1 MFFTQNHRTPAFH
14 LSVRPKK
21 GEAKDITTL
30 VSNRLISLT
39 HTDNRG
45 FEADTL
51 DISLDDSD
59 GALSLPSRGAIL
71 TFAIGYQDTQL
82 ISKGEFIVDT
92 ITHEGAP
99 DVLHITA
106 QSADVVGLAKER
118 KERSF
123 HQKTLGEIVK
133 QIAQDLQLEP
143 VISEQFAN
151 EMIAHQDQT
160 NEGDLNFLTRLAE
173 EFDAIATVKS
183 KRLLFVARG
192 QGVTASGQEIPTFYL
207 TRKSGDSHSFSINDA
222 GNYKAVKAYW
232 HDKTTG
238 KRDFVIF
245 DANTTE
251 TKATQAT
258 RKKIT
263 KAKRDAKGKIIKGK
277 DGKSIKE
284 TTYKQGKGRKVTVF
298 KQSQPVTSDSEQ
310 ILSLSHEYASKQS
323 AMRAVK
329 AKFAKLKRGT
339 ASFNLKLAQGE
350 PDLIP
355 ETPVT
360 VQGFKTEI
368 DSTEWIVVRVTNE
381 LSKEGGFTTGVEMEL
396 KEKIHEN
403 VK

>member
-21 GEAKDITTL
+21 SEQKGEQKDITTL
-30 VSNRLISLT
+30 VSNRLISIT

-51 DISLDDSD
+51 DITLDDSD

-71 TFAIGYQDTQL
+71 TFGIGYQDTQL

-92 ITHEGAP
+92 VSHEGAP

-123 HQKTLGEIVK
+123 HKKTVGEIVK
-133 QIAQDLQLEP
+133 AIAADLQLEP
-143 VISEQFAN
+143 VVSEQFAN

-173 EFDAIATVKS
+173 EFDAIATIKS

-192 QGVTASGQEIPTFYL
+192 QGITASGQEIPIFSL
-207 TRKSGDSHSFSINDA
+207 TRKSGDSHRFTINDA

-232 HDKTTG
+232 HDKATG
-238 KRDFVIF
+238 KRDFVIY

-251 TKATQAT
+251 AKSTQAT
-258 RKKIT
+258 TRKTT
-263 KAKRDAKGKIIKGK
+263 KVKRDANGKIIKGA
-277 DGKSIKE
+277 DGKSIKQ
-284 TTYKQGKGRKVTVF
+284 TTYTPGKGREVTVF
-298 KQSQPVTSDSEQ
+298 KQSQPITSDSEQ

-339 ASFNLKLAQGE
+339 AAFSLKLAQGE
-350 PDLIP
+350 PNLMP
-355 ETPVT
+355 EMPVT
-360 VQGFKTEI
+360 VQGFKPEI

-396 KEKIHEN
+396 KG
-403 VK
+403 

>member
-1 MFFTQNHRTPAFH
+1 MLLEHNHRIPAFH

-21 GEAKDITTL
+21 GEAKDITAL

-45 FEADTL
+45 FEADML

-71 TFAIGYQDTQL
+71 TLALGYKNTPL
-82 ISKGEFIVDT
+82 TNKGEFVVDT
-92 ITHEGAP
+92 VSHEGPP
-99 DVLHITA
+99 DTLHITA

-123 HQKTLGEIVK
+123 HQRTLGEIVK

-192 QGVTASGQEIPTFYL
+192 QGVTASGQKISPFYL

-232 HDKTTG
+232 HDKATG

-258 RKKIT
+258 QKKST

-284 TTYKQGKGRKVTVF
+284 TTYKQGKGREVTVF

-368 DSTEWIVVRVTNE
+368 DSTEWLIVRVVNE
-381 LSKEGGFTTGVEMEL
+381 LSKDNGFTTGLEMEL
-396 KEKIHEN
+396 KG
-403 VK
+403 

>member
-1 MFFTQNHRTPAFH
+1 MLLEHNNRIPAFH

-21 GEAKDITTL
+21 GEAKDITAL

-39 HTDNRG
+39 HIDNRG

-71 TFAIGYQDTQL
+71 TLALGYKNTPL
-82 ISKGEFIVDT
+82 TNKGEFVVDT
-92 ITHEGAP
+92 VSHEGPP
-99 DVLHITA
+99 DTLHITA

-192 QGVTASGQEIPTFYL
+192 QGVTASGQEIQPFYL

-238 KRDFVIF
+238 KRDVVIF

-251 TKATQAT
+251 TKVTQAT
-258 RKKIT
+258 QKKST
-263 KAKRDAKGKIIKGK
+263 KAKRDANGKIIKGK

-368 DSTEWIVVRVTNE
+368 DSTEWLIVRVTNE
-381 LSKEGGFTTGVEMEL
+381 LSKNGGFTTGLEMEL
-396 KEKIHEN
+396 KG
-403 VK
+403 

>member
-1 MFFTQNHRTPAFH
+1 MLLEHNNRIPAFH

-21 GEAKDITTL
+21 GEAKDITAL

-39 HTDNRG
+39 HIDNRG

-71 TFAIGYQDTQL
+71 TLALGYKNTPL
-82 ISKGEFIVDT
+82 TNKGEFVVDT
-92 ITHEGAP
+92 VSHEGPP
-99 DVLHITA
+99 DTLHITA

-192 QGVTASGQEIPTFYL
+192 QGVTASGQKIPQFYL

-238 KRDFVIF
+238 KRDVVIF

-258 RKKIT
+258 QKKST
-263 KAKRDAKGKIIKGK
+263 KAKRDANGKIIKGK

-284 TTYKQGKGRKVTVF
+284 TTYKQGKGREVTVF

-329 AKFAKLKRGT
+329 ATFAKLKRGT

-368 DSTEWIVVRVTNE
+368 DSTEWLIVRVVNE
-381 LSKEGGFTTGVEMEL
+381 LSKDNGFTTGLEMEL
-396 KEKIHEN
+396 KG
-403 VK
+403 

>member
-1 MFFTQNHRTPAFH
+1 MFFSENHRTPAFH
-14 LSVRPKK
+14 LSVRPKQ
-21 GEAKDITTL
+21 GEQKDITTL
-30 VSNRLISLT
+30 VSNRLISIT

-51 DISLDDSD
+51 DVTLDDSD

-71 TFAIGYQDTQL
+71 TFAIGYQDTPL
-82 ISKGEFIVDT
+82 INKGEFIVDT
-92 ITHEGAP
+92 ISHEGAP

-123 HQKTLGEIVK
+123 HKKTVGEIVK
-133 QIAQDLQLEP
+133 TIAADLQLEP
-143 VISEQFAN
+143 VVSEQFAN
-151 EMIAHQDQT
+151 ELIAHQDQT

-192 QGVTASGQEIPTFYL
+192 QGVSASGQEIPTFYL
-207 TRKSGDSHSFSINDA
+207 TRKSGDSHRFTINDG

-232 HDKTTG
+232 HDKATG
-238 KRDFVIF
+238 KRDFVIY

-251 TKATQAT
+251 AKTTQAT
-258 RKKIT
+258 TRKTT
-263 KAKRDAKGKIIKGK
+263 KVKRDANGKIIKGK
-277 DGKSIKE
+277 DGKSIKQ
-284 TTYKQGKGRKVTVF
+284 TVYKQGKGRQVTVF
-298 KQSQPVTSDSEQ
+298 KQSEPITSDSEQ

-339 ASFNLKLAQGE
+339 AAFSLKLAQGE
-350 PDLIP
+350 PNLMP
-355 ETPVT
+355 EMPVT
-360 VQGFKTEI
+360 VQGFKPEI

-381 LSKEGGFTTGVEMEL
+381 LSKDGGFTTGVELEL
-396 KEKIHEN
+396 KG
-403 VK
+403 

>member
-21 GEAKDITTL
+21 SEQKGEQKDITTL
-30 VSNRLISLT
+30 VSNRLISMT

-51 DISLDDSD
+51 DITLDDSD

-71 TFAIGYQDTQL
+71 TFAIGYQDTPL
-82 ISKGEFIVDT
+82 THKGEFIVDS
-92 ITHEGAP
+92 ISHEGSP
-99 DVLHITA
+99 DVLRITA

-123 HQKTLGEIVK
+123 HKKTVGDIVK
-133 QIAQDLQLEP
+133 IIASDLKLEP
-143 VISEQFAN
+143 VVSEQFAN
-151 EMIAHQDQT
+151 EMITHQDQT

-173 EFDAIATVKS
+173 EFDAIATIKS

-192 QGVTASGQEIPTFYL
+192 QGVTASGQEIPMFYL
-207 TRKSGDSHSFSINDA
+207 TRKSGDSHRFTINDA

-232 HDKTTG
+232 HDKATG

-251 TKATQAT
+251 AKATKATT
-258 RKKIT
+258 RKTT
-263 KAKRDAKGKIIKGK
+263 KAKRDANGKIIKGK
-277 DGKSIKE
+277 DGKSIKQ
-284 TTYKQGKGRKVTVF
+284 TVYKQGKGREVTVF
-298 KQSQPVTSDSEQ
+298 KQSEPITSDSEQ
-310 ILSLSHEYASKQS
+310 ILTLSHEYASKQS

-339 ASFNLKLAQGE
+339 AAFSLKLAQGE
-350 PDLIP
+350 PDLMP
-355 ETPVT
+355 EMPVT
-360 VQGFKTEI
+360 VQGFKPEI
-368 DSTEWIVVRVTNE
+368 DSSEWLIVRVTNE
-381 LSKEGGFTTGVEMEL
+381 LSKESGFTTEVEMEL
-396 KEKIHEN
+396 RG
-403 VK
+403 